1 MTWIVIVKVKPHYK
15 YITKYR
21 KVSEAKQGRAWLVLG
36 WETKYRKEYIVPVRI
51 TSSSKDTCNL
61 TYFLIFS
68 IINFTVK
75 NIYTTLPKFELLNYI
90 KTSLNKMI
98 IVY

>member
-1 MTWIVIVKVKPHYK
+1 MTWIFIVKVKPHYK

-21 KVSEAKQGRAWLVLG
+21 K
-36 WETKYRKEYIVPVRI
+36 EYIGPVRI
-51 TSSSKDTCNL
+51 TSSCKHTCNL

-90 KTSLNKMI
+90 KTSLSKMI